1 MREYEAAAQ
10 QRIFLQQERHDVAE
24 VMFVST
30 ATPVSKWRLKM
41 RLQNLPSSCRIAY
54 DIRHV

>member
-10 QRIFLQQERHDVAE
+10 QRIFLQQEWHDVAE
-24 VMFVST
+24 VMFVSNT
-30 ATPVSKWRLKM
+30 CEKWRLKM